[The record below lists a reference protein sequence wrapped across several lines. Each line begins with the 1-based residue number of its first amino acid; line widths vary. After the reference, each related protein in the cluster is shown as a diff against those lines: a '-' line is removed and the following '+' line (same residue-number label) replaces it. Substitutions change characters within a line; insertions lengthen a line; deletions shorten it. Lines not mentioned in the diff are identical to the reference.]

1 MTMTDTLVP
10 FAEAVRRY
18 EPLIGLETHV
28 ELGTRTKMFCGCTT
42 TFGAEPNSQVC
53 PVCLGLPGSLPV
65 VNRIAIEYTIRIGLA
80 LNCSIATWCRF
91 ARKNYFYPDMPKN
104 FQISQYDEPLCT
116 DGYLDVAVEDK
127 TVRVGIE
134 RVHLEEDTGK
144 SLHVGGAT
152 GRIHGAEYSL
162 VDYNRAGIPLV
173 EIVTKPIEGTDADA
187 PVAARAYV
195 TELRDLLRSLA
206 VSDVR
211 MEEGSLRCDVNT
223 SLAPRGSGR
232 WGTRTETKNVN
243 SLRSVERA
251 VRFEIERQA
260 AVLDAGGRVIQETR
274 HFHEDTGTTTPG
286 RSKEEAQDYRYFP
299 EPDLVPVAPPVD
311 WVEQIRAA
319 LPETPSARRARLQAE
334 WNLSETDMTAL
345 TNAGALDLVAETV
358 AAGASPADARKWW
371 LGELARRANEAG
383 TEPANLAITPA
394 DVARVAELVATGAL
408 NDHLA
413 RDVIDGVLAGE
424 GSPDEVVATR
434 GLAVVSDEG
443 ALTAAIDEAIAANPD
458 VVAKIRDG
466 KTKAAGFLVGAV
478 MKATS
483 GKADAARVL
492 ELILERLSELAQI
505 PICRANTR
513 EPTNPAGPNG
523 ARRRGRATAGAG
535 AGATG
540 RTRHFG
546 PNEEGWGPRR
556 RLSAPSGRRPG
567 PRSLPA

>member
-1 MTMTDTLVP
+1 MTMDTLVP
-10 FAEAVRRY
+10 FAVAMERY
-18 EPLIGLETHV
+18 EPVIGLETHV
-28 ELGTRTKMFCGCTT
+28 ELGTRTKMFCGCAT

-65 VNRIAIEYTIRIGLA
+65 VNRMAIEYTIRIGLA
-80 LNCSIATWCRF
+80 LNCTIAPWCRF

-116 DGYLDVAVEDK
+116 DGYLDVDVNGR
-127 TVRVGIE
+127 TVKVGIE

-173 EIVTKPIEGTDADA
+173 EIVTKPITGTGADA
-187 PVAARAYV
+187 PVAARLYV
-195 TELRDLLRSLA
+195 TELRDLLRSLH

-223 SLAPRGSGR
+223 SLAPRGASE

-251 VRFEIERQA
+251 VQFEIERQA

-274 HFHEDTGTTTPG
+274 HFHEDTGTTTSG

-299 EPDLVPVAPPVD
+299 EPDLVPVAPSAA

-319 LPETPSARRARLQAE
+319 LPEPPAARRARLRAE

-345 TNAGALDLVAETV
+345 SNAGALDLVADTV

-371 LGELARRANEAG
+371 LGELSRHAHDTGAELGA
-383 TEPANLAITPA
+383 LAITPA
-394 DVARVAELVATGAL
+394 QVARVTALVSAGTL
-408 NDHLA
+408 NDKLA
-413 RDVIDGVLAGE
+413 RQVIEGVLAGE
-424 GSPDEVVATR
+424 GGPDQIVEAR

-443 ALTAAIDEAIAANPD
+443 ALANAVDDAIAANPD
-458 VVAKIRDG
+458 VVAKIRSG
-466 KTKAAGFLVGAV
+466 KTQAAGVLVGAV
-478 MKATS
+478 MKATR
-483 GKADAARVL
+483 GQADAARVL
-492 ELILERLSELAQI
+492 ELILERL
-505 PICRANTR
+505 T
-513 EPTNPAGPNG
+513 
-523 ARRRGRATAGAG
+523 
-535 AGATG
+535 
-540 RTRHFG
+540 
-546 PNEEGWGPRR
+546 
-556 RLSAPSGRRPG
+556 
-567 PRSLPA
+567 